1 MTERYLIVG
10 LGNPGKK
17 YAETRHN
24 IGFMTVD
31 DLAQKY
37 HLNFD
42 AKQSKAEIAQGMI
55 KGKKIVLAK
64 PQTFMNESGRAVRG
78 IADFFKI
85 PVENIL
91 VIYDDMDID
100 LGLLRIRPRGGSGG
114 HNGIKSMQNHLG
126 SSEFA
131 RIRFGLSRPPGKMD
145 PAAYVLRPFDEKEK
159 PLMLETMH
167 RAGLAIEIWLTE
179 GIDSAMNQQNGTA
192 EDVAERQRK
201 MAQNNNQSSDAKR
214 PNPNTD

>member
-1 MTERYLIVG
+1 MTERFLIVG

-31 DLAQKY
+31 ELAKK
-37 HLNFD
+37 HNLSF
-42 AKQSKAEIAQGMI
+42 AGKQSKAQIAQGMI
-55 KGKKIVLAK
+55 KGQKVVLAK
-64 PQTFMNESGRAVRG
+64 PQTFMNESGQAVRG
-78 IADFFKI
+78 VADFFKI
-85 PVENIL
+85 PVEQIL

-100 LGLLRIRPRGGSGG
+100 LGLLRIRPSGGSGG

-159 PLMLETMH
+159 PLMIETMH
-167 RAGLAIEIWLTE
+167 RAGLAVEIWLTE
-179 GIDSAMNQQNGTA
+179 GIDVAMNQQNGTA

-201 MAQNNNQSSDAKR
+201 MSQNPDS
-214 PNPNTD
+214 